1 MENPFFDE
9 RKHCPMSN
17 NFFTKLD
24 APLKIFLF
32 LGVISALVVGFIS
45 LRDVAS
51 LKEDLMLNAQKKSDS
66 IPPVDDAPQNQ
77 QIAENC
83 GLDCE
88 EKISVAVDKAV
99 AELSAELKASSG
111 KQVTQSTPKPKP
123 AITQVFYVPVGSSG
137 STTKTEWA
145 DLSNTDFFFNSGE
158 YGTLK
163 DAKWSA
169 NIKVFQNGQAFA
181 RLFDVTHGVAVP
193 GSEISTA
200 SYVYSLVESDSL
212 KFLQDKNVYRVQMKS
227 LTGYEASF
235 DSGKIKIV
243 SEQ

>member
-1 MENPFFDE
+1 MP
-9 RKHCPMSN
+9 N
-17 NFFTKLD
+17 NFFTKID
-24 APLKIFLF
+24 VPLKIFLF
-32 LGVISALVVGFIS
+32 LAVISSLVVGFIS

-51 LKEDLMLNAQKKSDS
+51 LREDLMLNAQKKVDN
-66 IPPVDDAPQNQ
+66 IPPVDDLLQKQ
-77 QIAENC
+77 QITENC
-83 GLDCE
+83 GADCE

-99 AELSAELKASSG
+99 AELSAELKVSSS
-111 KQVTQSTPKPKP
+111 KQVVSSTPKPQAKT
-123 AITQVFYVPVGSSG
+123 TQVFYVPVGSSG

-169 NIKVFQNGQAFA
+169 NIKIFQNGQAFA

-193 GSEISTA
+193 GSEISTT

-235 DSGKIKIV
+235 DSGKIKIF